1 MSWHVRKPDVRVMTR
16 PRMKVTPTQSSGEN
30 LDNDVALVCLWSG
43 DVNDAGYS
51 PEGLVQNGT
60 HQPSIPQTGSRSLH
74 YAVTARRRESRDR
87 AENRGG
93 RMDLNAESFSEILR
107 FVDLSGVF
115 ANAILGGIAA
125 RTARLDIVGFVILA
139 ILSGLGGGIIRDTL
153 LQQGPPVA
161 LTDPAYL
168 ALAITGAVVAF
179 FVPFRGQ
186 WSQRSLLLLD
196 ALAIGSWAAV
206 GAQKTLDAGLGWL
219 AAIAMG
225 IVTAVGGGAVR
236 DVMLLRI
243 PRIFGGN
250 TLYATSA
257 LVSSVEMVVFSAL
270 GMPTLG
276 SLVAMASGA
285 GLSLLARRYGWTLP
299 TEVRIPRPR
308 LMTAVGRRFRRR
320 QGTDAPDA
328 GGEPPA

>member
-1 MSWHVRKPDVRVMTR
+1 
-16 PRMKVTPTQSSGEN
+16 
-30 LDNDVALVCLWSG
+30 
-43 DVNDAGYS
+43 
-51 PEGLVQNGT
+51 
-60 HQPSIPQTGSRSLH
+60 
-74 YAVTARRRESRDR
+74 
-87 AENRGG
+87 
-93 RMDLNAESFSEILR
+93 MDLDAETFTQILR
-107 FVDLSGVF
+107 FVDLAGVL
-115 ANAILGGIAA
+115 ANAVLGGIAA
-125 RTARLDIVGFVILA
+125 RSARLDLVGFVILA
-139 ILSGLGGGIIRDTL
+139 VLSGLGGGLIRDTL

-168 ALAITGAVVAF
+168 ALAIAGAVIAF
-179 FVPFRGQ
+179 FVPFGGR
-186 WSQRSLLLLD
+186 WSQRSLVLLD
-196 ALAIGSWAAV
+196 ALAIGAWAAV

-257 LVSSVEMVVFSAL
+257 LVSSVEMVVLSAL

-276 SLVAMASGA
+276 SFVAVASGA
-285 GLSLLARRYGWTLP
+285 LLSLLARRYGWTLP

-308 LMTAVGRRFRRR
+308 LLTESARRLRRR
-320 QGTDAPDA
+320 RTVDDSGA
-328 GGEPPA
+328 GPLA

>member
-1 MSWHVRKPDVRVMTR
+1 
-16 PRMKVTPTQSSGEN
+16 
-30 LDNDVALVCLWSG
+30 
-43 DVNDAGYS
+43 
-51 PEGLVQNGT
+51 
-60 HQPSIPQTGSRSLH
+60 
-74 YAVTARRRESRDR
+74 
-87 AENRGG
+87 
-93 RMDLNAESFSEILR
+93 MDLAAETFDQILR
-107 FVDLSGVF
+107 FVDLAGVL

-125 RTARLDIVGFVILA
+125 RSARLDIVGFVILA
-139 ILSGLGGGIIRDTL
+139 VLSGLGGGIIRDTL

-186 WSQRSLLLLD
+186 WSQRSLILLD

-206 GAQKTLDAGLGWL
+206 GAQKTLDAELGWL

-225 IVTAVGGGAVR
+225 VVTAVGGGAVR
-236 DVMLLRI
+236 DLMLLRI

-257 LVSSVEMVVFSAL
+257 LVSSVEMVVLSAL

-276 SLVAMASGA
+276 SIVAMGSGA
-285 GLSLLARRYGWTLP
+285 VLSLLARRYGWTLP

-308 LMTAVGRRFRRR
+308 LLADAGMRLRRR
-320 QGTDAPDA
+320 RATGAPGNSAD
-328 GGEPPA
+328 PPV

>member
-1 MSWHVRKPDVRVMTR
+1 
-16 PRMKVTPTQSSGEN
+16 
-30 LDNDVALVCLWSG
+30 
-43 DVNDAGYS
+43 
-51 PEGLVQNGT
+51 
-60 HQPSIPQTGSRSLH
+60 
-74 YAVTARRRESRDR
+74 
-87 AENRGG
+87 
-93 RMDLNAESFSEILR
+93 MDLDAETFTQILR
-107 FVDLSGVF
+107 FVDLAGVL

-139 ILSGLGGGIIRDTL
+139 VLSGLGGGLIRDTL

-168 ALAITGAVVAF
+168 ALAITGAVIAF

-196 ALAIGSWAAV
+196 ALAVGSWAAV
-206 GAQKTLDAGLGWL
+206 GAQKTLDADLGWL

-236 DVMLLRI
+236 DLMLLRI

-257 LVSSVEMVVFSAL
+257 LVSSVEMVVLSAM

-276 SLVAMASGA
+276 SVVAMASGA
-285 GLSLLARRYGWTLP
+285 ALSLLARRYGWTLP

-308 LMTAVGRRFRRR
+308 LFTDVRRR
-320 QGTDAPDA
+320 LRRRRGNGAA
-328 GGEPPA
+328 GADPLA

>member
-1 MSWHVRKPDVRVMTR
+1 
-16 PRMKVTPTQSSGEN
+16 
-30 LDNDVALVCLWSG
+30 
-43 DVNDAGYS
+43 
-51 PEGLVQNGT
+51 
-60 HQPSIPQTGSRSLH
+60 
-74 YAVTARRRESRDR
+74 
-87 AENRGG
+87 
-93 RMDLNAESFSEILR
+93 MDLAAETFDQILR
-107 FVDLSGVF
+107 FVDLAGVL

-125 RTARLDIVGFVILA
+125 RSARLDIVGFVILA
-139 ILSGLGGGIIRDTL
+139 VLSGLGGGIIRDTL

-186 WSQRSLLLLD
+186 WSQRSLILLD

-206 GAQKTLDAGLGWL
+206 GAQKTLDAELGWL

-225 IVTAVGGGAVR
+225 VVTAVGGGAVR
-236 DVMLLRI
+236 DLMLLRI

-257 LVSSVEMVVFSAL
+257 LVSSVEMVVLSAL

-276 SLVAMASGA
+276 SIVAMGSGA
-285 GLSLLARRYGWTLP
+285 VLSLLARRYGWTLP

-308 LMTAVGRRFRRR
+308 LLADAGMWLRRR
-320 QGTDAPDA
+320 RATGAPGNTAD
-328 GGEPPA
+328 PPV

>member
-1 MSWHVRKPDVRVMTR
+1 
-16 PRMKVTPTQSSGEN
+16 
-30 LDNDVALVCLWSG
+30 
-43 DVNDAGYS
+43 
-51 PEGLVQNGT
+51 
-60 HQPSIPQTGSRSLH
+60 
-74 YAVTARRRESRDR
+74 
-87 AENRGG
+87 
-93 RMDLNAESFSEILR
+93 MDLNAESFNEILR

-179 FVPFRGQ
+179 FVPFRGR
-186 WSQRSLLLLD
+186 WSQRSLVLLD

-285 GLSLLARRYGWTLP
+285 ALSLLARRYGWTLP

-308 LMTAVGRRFRRR
+308 LLTDVGRRLRRR
-320 QGTDAPDA
+320 HGTDASET

>member
-1 MSWHVRKPDVRVMTR
+1 MD
-16 PRMKVTPTQSSGEN
+16 PTVDTFNQ
-30 LDNDVALVCLWSG
+30 
-43 DVNDAGYS
+43 
-51 PEGLVQNGT
+51 
-60 HQPSIPQTGSRSLH
+60 
-74 YAVTARRRESRDR
+74 
-87 AENRGG
+87 
-93 RMDLNAESFSEILR
+93 ILR
-107 FVDLSGVF
+107 FVDLAGVL

-125 RTARLDIVGFVILA
+125 RSARLDIVGFVILA
-139 ILSGLGGGIIRDTL
+139 VLSGLGGGIIRDTL

-168 ALAITGAVVAF
+168 ALAITGAVIAF
-179 FVPFRGQ
+179 FVPFRGR
-186 WSQRSLLLLD
+186 WSQRSLVLID

-206 GAQKTLDAGLGWL
+206 GAQKALDADLGWL
-219 AAIAMG
+219 TAVAMG

-257 LVSSVEMVVFSAL
+257 LVSSVEMVVLSKL

-276 SLVAMASGA
+276 SAVAMGSGA
-285 GLSLLARRYGWTLP
+285 LLSLLARRYGWTLP

-308 LMTAVGRRFRRR
+308 LLADIRRKARRRRR
-320 QGTDAPDA
+320 QDAA
-328 GGEPPA
+328 ESGEAPPA